1 MLLRMLLAHQDHSL
15 WDICSAVDAGFKQRS
30 AEYIA
35 YPNLMP
41 LRFSRGRAVL
51 VFTLFLLATVGAAFF
66 WHKTTPPLAARLLP
80 ESEAIVYANLSP
92 LRAATRFHEHPV
104 PHSHDYQQFI
114 DATGI
119 EPERDLDE
127 AAFAL
132 DRLPDLTGP
141 NAGLGYSEVFRGR
154 FDSVR
159 LARYLASIAGASE
172 QYDGKTIYAI
182 PSEGRTVRVALLS
195 NSMVAVSNT
204 PTPEQIHSILDRARA
219 SWVPLGQTG
228 PTLLARHYRDLPAL
242 SLAWGLGQIGLPFN
256 DHGALNLFG
265 LTLPFRLDAT
275 FIASLRW
282 TGALRLRV
290 EEIAPTETAAQLS
303 AKGLSGLLDVGRFAE
318 NNLPEAAVNPGA
330 RAFLNSAKV
339 TEYND
344 RAVLTATLPEDL
356 LRSLLQAPKP

>member
-1 MLLRMLLAHQDHSL
+1 
-15 WDICSAVDAGFKQRS
+15 
-30 AEYIA
+30 
-35 YPNLMP
+35 MP
-41 LRFSRGRAVL
+41 LRLTRGRVVL
-51 VFTLFLLATVGAAFF
+51 PVVLLLLVIIGVGFF
-66 WHKTTPPLAARLLP
+66 WHKTPPPLAARLLP
-80 ESEAIVYANLSP
+80 ESDAILYINLTP

-104 PHSHDYQQFI
+104 AHSPDYQRFI

-119 EPERDLDE
+119 DPERDLDE

-154 FDSVR
+154 FDPVR
-159 LARYLASIAGASE
+159 VARYLHSIAAATE
-172 QYDGKTIYAI
+172 QYSGRTVFQI

-195 NSMVAVSNT
+195 ENMIAVSNT
-204 PTPEQIHSILDRARA
+204 PTPEQIHSILDRDRA
-219 SWVPLGQTG
+219 AWLPFGQTG

-290 EEIAPTETAAQLS
+290 EEIAPSETAAQLS
-303 AKGLSGLLDVGRFAE
+303 AKGLSGLLELGRIAE
-318 NNLPEAAVNPGA
+318 NTLPDAAVNPGA
-330 RAFLNSAKV
+330 RAFLNSAAV
-339 TEYND
+339 TRSSD
-344 RAVLTATLPEDL
+344 RAVLNATVPEEL
-356 LRSLLQAPKP
+356 LRSLLRPSQPLND